1 MLMVA
6 DHHMKHERHFVFA
19 DDRAWHR
26 LWFRTD
32 RPGVPLANLI
42 LRDSLVGLRHEAAV
56 RFDRLLGDAPGPPP
70 AGFLPTAYPAR
81 RPCIIPALLALLH
94 EPARHGLTSHDVAP
108 PLLHPPPSLRLRP
121 AWQSSPVPHRTPAF
135 FYTR

>member
-19 DDRAWHR
+19 DDRAWHH
-26 LWFRTD
+26 LWLRTD

-56 RFDRLLGDAPGPPP
+56 RFDRWLGDGPGPPP
-70 AGFLPTAYPAR
+70 AEIGRASCRERVCQYVSNSVVAVSLKNKITQ
-81 RPCIIPALLALLH
+81 ID
-94 EPARHGLTSHDVAP
+94 TST
-108 PLLHPPPSLRLRP
+108 S
-121 AWQSSPVPHRTPAF
+121 T
-135 FYTR
+135 